1 VPLMFGYTN
10 YSRAGFRANRVKYTD
25 IPSSHAGV
33 AGSLL
38 GGAGIAV
45 SAAARHLEQA
55 IAYAFWLD
63 SAEVQEGVYYDAGGQ
78 PGNAVAW
85 ESERT
90 NADSLDFFR
99 GTRATLEGAY
109 VRPRFVH
116 YIELQNALSEA
127 VNEALVGRMTDDR
140 LRARLDEGVEEWLVQ
155 T

>member
-1 VPLMFGYTN
+1 MRG
-10 YSRAGFRANRVKYTD
+10 A
-25 IPSSHAGV
+25 
-33 AGSLL
+33 LL

-45 SAAARHLEQA
+45 SAHTRHPEQA

-63 SAEVQEGVYYDAGGQ
+63 CADVQEGVYYDAGGQ

-85 ESERT
+85 ESDRT

-116 YIELQNALSEA
+116 YIELQNALSEF
-127 VNEALVGRMTDDR
+127 VTEALRRPAHRRPAARHDSTKASRNGWCRHEDDR
-140 LRARLDEGVEEWLVQ
+140 SLVRGHRGR
-155 T
+155 